1 MAQIQIATALLEAQ
15 PDVPERRDVMESKEA
30 KILQAQLD
38 RLNRAVVESS
48 SKATETVARKT
59 MYEPLDAI
67 FTGRGS
73 GG

>member
-1 MAQIQIATALLEAQ
+1 
-15 PDVPERRDVMESKEA
+15 MESNEA
-30 KILQAQLD
+30 KMLQAQLD
-38 RLNRAVVESS
+38 RLNRAVVETSS
-48 SKATETVARKT
+48 NATETVARKT